1 MPPPEGT
8 IVTEKT
14 QSSSFTDLLKG
25 HERSYVS
32 QVGDS
37 AASSSDSIEIP
48 LICIACG
55 NETSGAHRCPKCKGY
70 IHVFCGRSE
79 EEGYGSKIWCKACD
93 LNTKNKECNEMRAGI
108 KRSQEKC
115 HERMLRASGKRF
127 KPAELG
133 DAVVLPIPHPDRLC
147 AIGPRNIL
155 GSIHDKQDDIY
166 TISTS

>member
-1 MPPPEGT
+1 
-8 IVTEKT
+8 
-14 QSSSFTDLLKG
+14 
-25 HERSYVS
+25 
-32 QVGDS
+32 
-37 AASSSDSIEIP
+37 
-48 LICIACG
+48 
-55 NETSGAHRCPKCKGY
+55 
-70 IHVFCGRSE
+70 
-79 EEGYGSKIWCKACD
+79 
-93 LNTKNKECNEMRAGI
+93 MRAGI

-166 TISTS
+166 TIATSEGLISGGYSRNQFEIQSSNLITTPFSSTRIISQTELMQNASLGAGIGACKCKKCINRKCPCRNSDKKCSTKCHKGTMCSNKEE

>member
-14 QSSSFTDLLKG
+14 QSSSFTDILKG

-93 LNTKNKECNEMRAGI
+93 LNTKI
-108 KRSQEKC
+108 KSVTKSC
-115 HERMLRASGKRF
+115 W
-127 KPAELG
+127 
-133 DAVVLPIPHPDRLC
+133 
-147 AIGPRNIL
+147 
-155 GSIHDKQDDIY
+155 DK
-166 TISTS
+166 TVSRKMP